1 MSIAGKAGTETPS
14 LANLNEGEKVIFAKI
29 AWRILPLLSL
39 AYIINFIDRNNA
51 GFAGLTMIKD
61 IGITQ
66 SEFGFGVGVLS
77 AGYCLFEVPSNIA
90 LYKFGARVWLAR
102 IMITWGVISM
112 AMMFAQGAFSFSA
125 LRFLLG
131 AAEAGFFP
139 GAAFYLTLWFPA
151 EYRARIYAWFLI
163 SIPASTLVAGPTSS
177 LLLELDQWLGL
188 AGWKWLFLFEGL
200 PAVVVGILFLIFLS
214 NRPQDANWLVDE
226 EKRIVANRIGAE
238 KKERE
243 KQDLWQTLKDPRVL
257 VLALTQFTFLIGS
270 YGVTI
275 FLPLILK
282 SQNFSNFTVGFL
294 AAIPAF
300 IACVAMI
307 VWAGAVDRSGR
318 KINNLIY
325 TCLLSF
331 VGMIVAG
338 YAWGFIVPFLG
349 LTAVLVGTSTARAIL
364 WTIPTRFL
372 SGIGSAGGLAF
383 INSVGTLGGF
393 VGPYIMGWTRDATGS
408 YSVGILAMAGFM
420 FISMLLGLSLK
431 LFIKQE

>member
-1 MSIAGKAGTETPS
+1 
-14 LANLNEGEKVIFAKI
+14 
-29 AWRILPLLSL
+29 
-39 AYIINFIDRNNA
+39 
-51 GFAGLTMIKD
+51 
-61 IGITQ
+61 
-66 SEFGFGVGVLS
+66 
-77 AGYCLFEVPSNIA
+77 
-90 LYKFGARVWLAR
+90 
-102 IMITWGVISM
+102 
-112 AMMFAQGAFSFSA
+112 
-125 LRFLLG
+125 
-131 AAEAGFFP
+131 
-139 GAAFYLTLWFPA
+139 
-151 EYRARIYAWFLI
+151 
-163 SIPASTLVAGPTSS
+163 
-177 LLLELDQWLGL
+177 
-188 AGWKWLFLFEGL
+188 
-200 PAVVVGILFLIFLS
+200 
-214 NRPQDANWLVDE
+214 
-226 EKRIVANRIGAE
+226 
-238 KKERE
+238 
-243 KQDLWQTLKDPRVL
+243 VL

-300 IACVAMI
+300 VACVAMI

-331 VGMIVAG
+331 VGMIVAV

-393 VGPYIMGWTRDATGS
+393 VGPYIMGWTRDATGA